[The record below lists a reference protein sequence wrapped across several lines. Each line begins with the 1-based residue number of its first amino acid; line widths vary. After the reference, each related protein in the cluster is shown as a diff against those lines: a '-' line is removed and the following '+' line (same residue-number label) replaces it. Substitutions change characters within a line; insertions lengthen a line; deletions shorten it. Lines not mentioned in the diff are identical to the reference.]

1 MYKQTTEYKSIQKK
15 LVTAVAMVL
24 VACIMVVSTSY
35 AWFTLSTAPEV
46 TGITTSVGANGNLEM
61 ALRTGKLLDDIET
74 TIGATYPTA
83 NNSWGNLVDL
93 SDASYMLSAVALQPA
108 RLNITLDTEKSKY
121 SDETSYTVK
130 SDTINPKW
138 VKDAVYEPDGAK
150 ITRVSYT
157 AYDAS
162 DKALQEGTTEGVS
175 YYMYEITTAYRSLI
189 QPAYKLASKA
199 YLQTPIYDINGQPQG
214 LDAANVINGTYNP
227 SANGFVEAALNN
239 TFGVRAVGTSSQM
252 SPAEMAL
259 RAAKQ
264 TVSSTITSAKTEAA
278 TSLRVDS
285 VELASIIINQYVS
298 TTPTFSQADVTTI
311 ETAIANLQSI
321 AAELESALDAAVK
334 AVGVAQNIAVSGKIT
349 VDGDKITATGDGK
362 TVSWTGLETLETALV
377 EAYNVVSG
385 MTTTLDSASNGL
397 PTGETVTW
405 EQISAAMSSL
415 MTTTDIRVIDS
426 KSGAEYTV
434 EALKA
439 LPLMNAAS
447 ILMGTPTISI
457 VDGVYADVASLTGN
471 FSASTSMTVNVEYN
485 GIDLKDT
492 PVDIVMATAVAE
504 STVVGTSGFY
514 LPMIL
519 SQLSSVSVSGTEG
532 EENTAQTVITDIYGY
547 VIDLAFRTN
556 AAGSSLLLQT
566 DAVDRVDESYGDDS
580 LTKGHG
586 SYMEF
591 KSGHPDFTLKQV
603 AALMGSVR
611 VVFLNDEGNIFG
623 VAALDVSDE
632 LVDVLGEDNLPVT
645 YDPTLHGFYR
655 TETVN
660 GEEVKYAQQL
670 KAGTI
675 EFKGDAP
682 YVRAE
687 LALYGFE
694 VSDEGIL
701 KKGDKLSSDVIT
713 TLDQNI
719 AKAVSTLVYLDG
731 DTVENK
737 DVAISGDSMTG
748 SMNLQFASSAELDPM
763 DYTFTNDKLAAPKV
777 EFKDGK
783 LVITNVD
790 KAASYQITYGTVLD
804 YTVNATAGETT
815 EINVS
820 EIVGTNNNV
829 PENISLM
836 IQVVANPDAGSQLKA
851 SNKTNV
857 QIIYTKPV
865 QP

>member
-61 ALRTGKLLDDIET
+61 ALRTGALNTIQT

-108 RLNITLDTEKSKY
+108 RLNITLDTEKSTY
-121 SDETSYTVK
+121 SSETSYSVR
-130 SDTINPKW
+130 SDVIRADW
-138 VKDAVYEPDGAK
+138 EAEGAVYEEDGAK
-150 ITRVSYT
+150 IKTVSYT

-162 DKALQEGTTEGVS
+162 DTALPEGTTEGVA
-175 YYMYEITTAYRSLI
+175 YYMYEITTEYKSLI
-189 QPAYKLASKA
+189 QPAYKLASA
-199 YLQTPIYDINGQPQG
+199 PYLKTPVYDINGQPQG

-227 SANGFVEAALNN
+227 SANGFVEAALNDI
-239 TFGVRAVGTSSQM
+239 FGVRAVGTSSQL

-298 TTPTFSQADVTTI
+298 TNAEFSQADVTTI

-321 AAELESALDAAVK
+321 AAELKSALDAAVN
-334 AVGVAQNIAVSGKIT
+334 AVGVAQNVAVSAISD
-349 VDGDKITATGDGK
+349 DGNNITATGDGK
-362 TVSWTGLETLETALV
+362 TVSWEGLETLETALV
-377 EAYNVVSG
+377 RAYNVVEG
-385 MTTTLDSASNGL
+385 MTTTLANASTGL
-397 PTGETVTW
+397 PTGETVDW
-405 EQISAAMSSL
+405 IEISAAMSSL

-426 KSGAEYTV
+426 KSGKAYTV
-434 EALKA
+434 DELQA
-439 LPLMNAAS
+439 LPLMTAAS

-504 STVVGTSGFY
+504 STVEGTSGFY

-566 DAVDRVDESYGDDS
+566 DAVDRVDESYGDES

-591 KSGHPDFTLKQV
+591 KSGHPDFTLQQV

-623 VAALDVSDE
+623 VAALDVSDK
-632 LVDVLGEDNLPVT
+632 LVPVLAESGARVVYDPAVHYFYETVDGED
-645 YDPTLHGFYR
+645 
-655 TETVN
+655 
-660 GEEVKYAQQL
+660 VKYAMQL
-670 KAGTI
+670 EKGTI
-675 EFKGDAP
+675 VKGNDDAP

-701 KKGDKLSSDVIT
+701 TLGSKLSSDVIT

-790 KAASYQITYGTVLD
+790 NAASYQITYGTVLD
-804 YTVNATAGETT
+804 YKLDATDGETT
-815 EINVS
+815 EIDVS
-820 EIVGTNNNV
+820 EMIGENSV

-836 IQVVANPDAGSQLKA
+836 IQVVAKPAEGSPLKA

-857 QIIYTKPV
+857 QIIYTK
-865 QP
+865 

>member
-334 AVGVAQNIAVSGKIT
+334 AVGV
-349 VDGDKITATGDGK
+349 
-362 TVSWTGLETLETALV
+362 
-377 EAYNVVSG
+377 
-385 MTTTLDSASNGL
+385 
-397 PTGETVTW
+397 
-405 EQISAAMSSL
+405 
-415 MTTTDIRVIDS
+415 
-426 KSGAEYTV
+426 
-434 EALKA
+434 
-439 LPLMNAAS
+439 
-447 ILMGTPTISI
+447 
-457 VDGVYADVASLTGN
+457 
-471 FSASTSMTVNVEYN
+471 
-485 GIDLKDT
+485 
-492 PVDIVMATAVAE
+492 
-504 STVVGTSGFY
+504 
-514 LPMIL
+514 
-519 SQLSSVSVSGTEG
+519 
-532 EENTAQTVITDIYGY
+532 
-547 VIDLAFRTN
+547 
-556 AAGSSLLLQT
+556 
-566 DAVDRVDESYGDDS
+566 
-580 LTKGHG
+580 H
-586 SYMEF
+586 
-591 KSGHPDFTLKQV
+591 
-603 AALMGSVR
+603 
-611 VVFLNDEGNIFG
+611 FG
-623 VAALDVSDE
+623 
-632 LVDVLGEDNLPVT
+632 
-645 YDPTLHGFYR
+645 R
-655 TETVN
+655 
-660 GEEVKYAQQL
+660 
-670 KAGTI
+670 
-675 EFKGDAP
+675 
-682 YVRAE
+682 
-687 LALYGFE
+687 
-694 VSDEGIL
+694 
-701 KKGDKLSSDVIT
+701 
-713 TLDQNI
+713 
-719 AKAVSTLVYLDG
+719 
-731 DTVENK
+731 
-737 DVAISGDSMTG
+737 
-748 SMNLQFASSAELDPM
+748 
-763 DYTFTNDKLAAPKV
+763 
-777 EFKDGK
+777 
-783 LVITNVD
+783 
-790 KAASYQITYGTVLD
+790 
-804 YTVNATAGETT
+804 
-815 EINVS
+815 
-820 EIVGTNNNV
+820 
-829 PENISLM
+829 
-836 IQVVANPDAGSQLKA
+836 
-851 SNKTNV
+851 
-857 QIIYTKPV
+857 
-865 QP
+865 